1 MVTAV
6 GFAGA
11 TANAV
16 EVLVPWE
23 HYGTSDP
30 IEIEPGDVGILAWN
44 GSIGNTWTPPD
55 GWDLAAPEVIGSTGS
70 HRSRIYV
77 RELTG
82 DEADEPIVLT
92 ASEINKM
99 MGMLIVLRDVD
110 TSAIIDAINFRDE
123 DTTGTSHANPSI
135 TTVADDAPVFVIIH
149 ERLTNS
155 STNYGAP
162 PGYIK
167 RLQPVPVGGGG
178 SVSGAVA
185 DDGLAVSRP
194 GGTLV
199 TPPPWTGGE
208 STNNVITWTFSVT
221 PRTSQDESGTGSI
234 SAAAAVTGGGT
245 KGGAGT
251 GSITAAAA
259 LSGDG
264 EADLPPSG
272 TGSITAA
279 AALSGTGVKAAAGIG
294 AAAAAAAVTGAGAKG
309 ASGTG
314 SITAAAALSGAGTG
328 ELLAPPAFPDA
339 PLDVLVELLIDGVWT
354 DITEDVYLR
363 DEIEI
368 SRGRADEAPRADP
381 AELSLTLNNRSG
393 KYSARN
399 PLSPLYG
406 KIGRNTP
413 IRVSVKGKT
422 VDDEEW
428 QSVRVVAEVSSWP
441 PKWDVSGEDRYVPI
455 TAAGILRRLGQGQ
468 KPLRSAL
475 YRSIAGAAPYTAW
488 WPLEDGPRAHQA
500 ASGYAGQPPARLVGD
515 AKMTDT
521 PSGGVAGGVEI
532 TETGRV
538 SASVTGGT
546 ADWVVCCW
554 MDVPANI
561 ADEDATPFLQW
572 RTPGALLASQ
582 WDLVTAGGFGG
593 VLVLTTVDH
602 DNQVINTM
610 VGSIDIRG
618 RGPVQVVVAGHQE
631 GGLVRVESWVDGVPD
646 IVGGTAPDF
655 PGPVTAIGLNSSID
669 TSAGTRYAG
678 TISHLLVAPYSRL
691 ADVLSH
697 ADAGGGYVGETAAA
711 RAERIGAEEGIP
723 VEIIGD
729 PDESAPMGPQQ
740 PLTPLELLED
750 CANADGGTLSE
761 QREALGLR
769 YRIRAQDYNT
779 DPDLVLDYA
788 AGDIAPPLEP
798 VEDDQ
803 GTRNDVTASRPG
815 GSSAQV
821 VVEEG
826 PLSIQPP
833 PAGVGRYDEAVTVNV
848 AADEQLLDVAGW
860 RAHLG
865 TWDEARFPTVPINLA
880 AAPHL
885 IPDVI
890 ELDSR
895 THVRL
900 VNLPDEVP
908 PGPVDLFVNGYTEV
922 LGDFDWDL
930 TFNASP
936 ARPWTVGVIEDDVL
950 GHVDTDGSELAD
962 AVGPTDTQ
970 ISVTVTAGPLWTLD
984 PADLPF
990 DVIMGGEI
998 VTVTAISG
1006 TSNPQTFTVS
1016 RALNGV
1022 VKAHDAGTDVRLAHP
1037 AIVAR

>member
-1 MVTAV
+1 MEHLARLGIATAV
-6 GFAGA
+6 STDTGSVTVGSAVPAGA
-11 TANAV
+11 TVILSVA
-16 EVLVPWE
+16 W
-23 HYGTSDP
+23 S
-30 IEIEPGDVGILAWN
+30 GDSPVIPTID
-44 GSIGNTWTPPD
+44 SITDSRGNTY
-55 GWDLAAPEVIGSTGS
+55 S
-70 HRSRIYV
+70 
-77 RELTG
+77 
-82 DEADEPIVLT
+82 
-92 ASEINKM
+92 
-99 MGMLIVLRDVD
+99 VD
-110 TSAIIDAINFRDE
+110 SA
-123 DTTGTSHANPSI
+123 
-135 TTVADDAPVFVIIH
+135 
-149 ERLTNS
+149 
-155 STNYGAP
+155 
-162 PGYIK
+162 
-167 RLQPVPVGGGG
+167 
-178 SVSGAVA
+178 
-185 DDGLAVSRP
+185 
-194 GGTLV
+194 
-199 TPPPWTGGE
+199 
-208 STNNVITWTFSVT
+208 
-221 PRTSQDESGTGSI
+221 
-234 SAAAAVTGGGT
+234 
-245 KGGAGT
+245 AGT
-251 GSITAAAA
+251 GNSTVACAIISAPVTTALQPGDTITVTTTTNRMRWLLQADSFEGVGGLDQVAATDVGGVTTAMTTGVTPTTTTSDQLLVALFAFGRGSGAEPSLDTGWSGSDYVTTTEGSVDRALQMAYRTVSQTGQQEGTATLSTAAAYA
-259 LSGDG
+259 ACIATYVITA
-264 EADLPPSG
+264 EPPSG
-272 TGSITAA
+272 TGSATV
-279 AALSGTGVKAAAGIG
+279 S
-294 AAAAAAAVTGAGAKG
+294 VT

-314 SITAAAALSGAGTG
+314 TKSSSGTG
-328 ELLAPPAFPDA
+328 AVEVTVSASGSGEGSETHPPAFPDA

-1006 TSNPQTFTVS
+1006 TSPQTFTVS